1 MSDVY
6 KNCKH
11 VQFIQTKRMDNNDK
25 YIKPELDVPKNK
37 EWQKQIS
44 KKRVQSISSGA
55 NCHKS
60 SNIIK

>member
-37 EWQKQIS
+37 E
-44 KKRVQSISSGA
+44 
-55 NCHKS
+55 
-60 SNIIK
+60 